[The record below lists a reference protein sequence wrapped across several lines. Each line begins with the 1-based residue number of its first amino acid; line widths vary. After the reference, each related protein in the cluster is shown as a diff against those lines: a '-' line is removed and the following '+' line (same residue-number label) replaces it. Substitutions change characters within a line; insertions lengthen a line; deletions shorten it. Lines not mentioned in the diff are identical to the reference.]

1 MYQILRR
8 EAFSDTTFLWEVN
21 APDVARSAEPGHFV
35 MLRLHEG
42 SERIPLTVAD
52 YDRERGSVTLVVQA
66 LGRTTL
72 DMRDHY
78 KEGDAFADFVGPL
91 GLPQHVAKVGHV
103 VLVGGGLG
111 VAPVYPQLRAFKQA
125 GNRVTGVIGF
135 RNKDL
140 VFWEDKFRAH
150 CDDLVV
156 CTDDGSY
163 GKPGFVTA
171 ALQELLERDKPDLVV
186 AIGPLPMMNACVET
200 TRPFGVKTMVS
211 LNAIMVDGTG
221 MCGSCRVTVGHE
233 IKFACVDGPDFDGH
247 QVDFKELM
255 LRQKRFK
262 GEESRANSDY
272 EHVCQVEKVLFE
284 QGKTNYKKY
293 KDLAPHATKMPER
306 DAVERSRN
314 FKEVNLGYSM
324 ADALAEA
331 ERCIMCSKAACVEGC
346 PVSIDIPRFI
356 RHLLVRDIDG
366 ARDVI
371 NESNL
376 LPSICGRV
384 CPQESQCEAQC
395 VVGRKLESVAIG
407 RLERFVGDH
416 ASPRKSEPPRFAR
429 KLGRVAV
436 VGSGPSG
443 LAVAAD
449 LVKFGCEVTVY
460 EALHVVGG
468 VLQYGIPSFRL
479 PREIIARE
487 VDNLKSMG
495 VAFETNKVIG
505 KTFSVPK
512 LMGEMG
518 YDAVFVGAGA
528 GAPAFL
534 GIPGEFA
541 GQVYSANEFL
551 TRVNL
556 MGGDKFPYLD
566 TPVTVGKSVVVI
578 GAGNTAMDCLRVAKR
593 LGTPTVRCVYR
604 RSEAEAPARVE
615 ELRHAK
621 EEGIEFFFL
630 HGPVE
635 ILTDAEA
642 NVRGMRVQKMALGE
656 PDEKGRR
663 QPIPQNEFVELDCD
677 TVIYALGT
685 KANPIVTKS
694 TPGLQLNK
702 WGYIVADAETQAT
715 SVPGVFAGGD
725 IVTGGATVIL
735 AMGAGRRAARAI
747 GAYLALRNEGKA
759 RWPITQDDANAF
771 VPPVPVSGVAP
782 VTAPMPAPGLAIT
795 LGRAKGEVPLDEE
808 AEHDV
813 FRDATTRLQ
822 WRCTACAK
830 VSEGFAFPYGQCPYC
845 GGKLEVLQARRIEV
859 EQALDAI
866 RKAFE
871 IELGGQAFYRR
882 ASAETTDPD
891 LKRLFT
897 SFAEMEKEH
906 MDTLCRR
913 YHVDVPAPSDAFRIE
928 RAAIYAGI
936 DHNPEDPANL
946 FRIAIAFEQRAV
958 DFFAGHAAQCPP
970 GSLEE
975 QLYKE
980 LAAEEREHVELLST
994 EFRRWSAGK
1003 AGIL

>member
-8 EAFSDTTFLWEVN
+8 EAFSDITFLWEVL
-21 APDVARSAEPGHFV
+21 APDVARSAQPGHFV

-66 LGRTTL
+66 LGKTTL
-72 DMRDHY
+72 EMRDHY
-78 KEGDAFADFVGPL
+78 QAGDSFADFVGPL
-91 GLPQHVAKVGHV
+91 GLPQHVGAAGHV

-125 GNRVTGVIGF
+125 GNRTTGIIGF
-135 RNKDL
+135 RTKDL
-140 VFWEDKFRAH
+140 VFWEQQFGAH
-150 CDDLVV
+150 CDELIV

-163 GKPGFVTA
+163 GKPGFVTQ
-171 ALQELLERDKPDLVV
+171 ALQEVLERDKPDLVI

-221 MCGSCRVTVGHE
+221 MCGSCRVTVGDE

-262 GEESRANSDY
+262 GEESAANTDY
-272 EHVCQVEKVLFE
+272 AHVCQVEKTLFE

-306 DAVERSRN
+306 DPLERARN
-314 FKEVNLGYSM
+314 FKEVNLGYTM

-331 ERCIMCSKAACVEGC
+331 ERCIMCSKPACIAGC
-346 PVSIDIPRFI
+346 PVSIDIPGFI
-356 RHLLVRDIDG
+356 KHLLVRDLDG
-366 ARDVI
+366 ALAVI

-395 VVGRKLESVAIG
+395 IVGRKLESVAIG
-407 RLERFVGDH
+407 RLERFVGDN
-416 ASPRKSEPPRFAR
+416 ASPRKAAPPRFER
-429 KLGRVAV
+429 PLGKVAV

-479 PREIIARE
+479 PREIISRE
-487 VDNLKSMG
+487 VETLKGMG
-495 VAFETNKVIG
+495 VRFETNKVIG
-505 KTFSVPK
+505 KTFSVPQ
-512 LMGEMG
+512 LTGEMG

-566 TPVTVGKSVVVI
+566 TPVTIGKSVVVI

-604 RSEAEAPARVE
+604 RSEAEAPARIE

-635 ILTDAEA
+635 IQVDDDG
-642 NVRGMRVQKMALGE
+642 NVRGMKVEKMELGE
-656 PDEKGRR
+656 PDDKGRR
-663 QPIPQNEFVELDCD
+663 KPLPTGEVVELECD

-694 TPGLQLNK
+694 TPGLDLNR
-702 WGYIVADAETQAT
+702 WGYIVADPATQAT

-747 GAYLALRNEGKA
+747 GAWLAGGKST
-759 RWPITQDDANAF
+759 WPVAQADADAF
-771 VPPVPVSGVAP
+771 VPPTPIGAAP
-782 VTAPMPAPGLAIT
+782 V
-795 LGRAKGEVPLDEE
+795 
-808 AEHDV
+808 
-813 FRDATTRLQ
+813 ATT
-822 WRCTACAK
+822 
-830 VSEGFAFPYGQCPYC
+830 SEM
-845 GGKLEVLQARRIEV
+845 
-859 EQALDAI
+859 
-866 RKAFE
+866 
-871 IELGGQAFYRR
+871 
-882 ASAETTDPD
+882 
-891 LKRLFT
+891 T
-897 SFAEMEKEH
+897 S
-906 MDTLCRR
+906 
-913 YHVDVPAPSDAFRIE
+913 
-928 RAAIYAGI
+928 
-936 DHNPEDPANL
+936 
-946 FRIAIAFEQRAV
+946 
-958 DFFAGHAAQCPP
+958 
-970 GSLEE
+970 
-975 QLYKE
+975 
-980 LAAEEREHVELLST
+980 
-994 EFRRWSAGK
+994 
-1003 AGIL
+1003 